1 MTIKKLLE
9 QYKNEY
15 PIFSNLKLSKNE
27 HIQKTISE
35 NLPPFLQFT
44 AYIIEKFISE
54 GKTRIGIVLPC
65 DEVPLF
71 PFFIANC
78 LKTLKYIEAESA
90 DNLNILRS
98 CKKGQ
103 HLRIGKATVEF
114 LGLEGEKVR
123 FKLGRTQND
132 SLESSYV
139 IGSWVGMLEK
149 TEGALSKSDTALS
162 ELSNIQKYAKTD
174 AYKQNQ
180 AVLSMR
186 SACNKTTIILAKKNS
201 AKEELNQLLIE
212 NCFIDSLLA
221 YGEIDSDSDKHF
233 KLYNHG
239 RLDCLPW
246 ITISSRL
253 KDVVRLL
260 KDNNFDYSKID
271 SLYILP
277 DKIEEIFS
285 NTDNFEFILKKNIP
299 TIVFFNE
306 SSFRDFQYFIDCG
319 FTFWHWKLSTLRNN
333 SFKIPKASCN
343 GSIYGELNSKI
354 NNALI
359 ADFDVICGKN
369 EILTANL
376 QFLKKLSFEIKED
389 SKLEIK
395 QVLRSCWGLQNTFV
409 RIPLFNEVNIEII
422 TDLYNSTKEK
432 WEQIQY
438 LYKGLFV
445 EQLLRNIFKNFNT
458 LLVNKVD
465 IKHELISTYIEN
477 NNKKKI
483 VLIISGNSID
493 AERYKGYFFIKYPE
507 RDIKVYTLN
516 KFYELPFEKK
526 RDIDVLLV
534 SWFEYSEYIHI
545 KQSMCYKKLIFVLYD
560 FENRWRKNLCSFID
574 TCLPYEDI
582 KNSAKLA
589 NINITELSSKP
600 IDLKDESEENS
611 DIYKDISEY
620 NFGSALIKSTISN
633 NTNQNASDAI
643 ECIPVLL
650 SNNKI
655 GYFHPEHSIIEI
667 SRINDEDDA
676 PSRIPAKELRKG
688 YKILIRLSGRDIIKE
703 KADELMHDANE
714 NNLRVKTESWYKI
727 LLQYSSGK
735 SSSQV
740 LRKLSEYGSTCTI
753 QQIRYWLLGETIIPS
768 EKETLIAIG
777 QAAMKAENIT
787 EDVNAYMN
795 TLDNI
800 MEAGKKIQNYHRI
813 AGRWLTKELKTKTSE
828 IKVISE
834 SDSQTGVINGIG
846 EVQIYTV
853 EDILEKTFVT
863 RSVINHVEDLY

>member
-1 MTIKKLLE
+1 M
-9 QYKNEY
+9 
-15 PIFSNLKLSKNE
+15 
-27 HIQKTISE
+27 
-35 NLPPFLQFT
+35 
-44 AYIIEKFISE
+44 
-54 GKTRIGIVLPC
+54 
-65 DEVPLF
+65 
-71 PFFIANC
+71 
-78 LKTLKYIEAESA
+78 
-90 DNLNILRS
+90 
-98 CKKGQ
+98 
-103 HLRIGKATVEF
+103 
-114 LGLEGEKVR
+114 
-123 FKLGRTQND
+123 
-132 SLESSYV
+132 
-139 IGSWVGMLEK
+139 
-149 TEGALSKSDTALS
+149 
-162 ELSNIQKYAKTD
+162 
-174 AYKQNQ
+174 
-180 AVLSMR
+180 
-186 SACNKTTIILAKKNS
+186 
-201 AKEELNQLLIE
+201 
-212 NCFIDSLLA
+212 
-221 YGEIDSDSDKHF
+221 
-233 KLYNHG
+233 
-239 RLDCLPW
+239 
-246 ITISSRL
+246 
-253 KDVVRLL
+253 
-260 KDNNFDYSKID
+260 
-271 SLYILP
+271 
-277 DKIEEIFS
+277 
-285 NTDNFEFILKKNIP
+285 
-299 TIVFFNE
+299 
-306 SSFRDFQYFIDCG
+306 
-319 FTFWHWKLSTLRNN
+319 
-333 SFKIPKASCN
+333 
-343 GSIYGELNSKI
+343 
-354 NNALI
+354 
-359 ADFDVICGKN
+359 
-369 EILTANL
+369 
-376 QFLKKLSFEIKED
+376 
-389 SKLEIK
+389 
-395 QVLRSCWGLQNTFV
+395 
-409 RIPLFNEVNIEII
+409 
-422 TDLYNSTKEK
+422 
-432 WEQIQY
+432 
-438 LYKGLFV
+438 YKGLFV

-574 TCLPYEDI
+574 ICLPYEDI

-703 KADELMHDANE
+703 KADELMHDAKE
-714 NNLRVKTESWYKI
+714 SNLRVKTESWYKI

-740 LRKLSEYGSTCTI
+740 LRKLSEYGSRCTI
-753 QQIRYWLLGETIIPS
+753 QQIRYWLLGETIIPN